1 MCVFSSKRFWVCFTV
16 LKKSICFFCALI
28 RGLCVKT
35 RDNIL
40 NFFGIPNTSNAKDFD
55 SAFILSAIDDWYS
68 NRDDFRDFVRGPLHD
83 ELVNLLPS
91 PALPCAYVP
100 VILSS
105 LWALVFD
112 VGLSLH
118 KSGIDGQSLC
128 NFFLSLLV
136 VDLMVLGYIQWC
148 ILPQWQDCSVISWF
162 LAHCLGTDVVRRWWN
177 RLVQPCGLR
186 LVASR
191 NSNNQPLPDQLVRCL
206 LAADSMLHFGCIQNL
221 QKTRPTQ
228 FWLTNLK
235 VLQIRSA
242 KRKQSWKHHGVTRC
256 GLKSFLIV

>member
-1 MCVFSSKRFWVCFTV
+1 MRVFFQTV
-16 LKKSICFFCALI
+16 LGLLQSPEKKSICFFCALI

-128 NFFLSLLV
+128 NFFFPYLSLT
-136 VDLMVLGYIQWC
+136 
-148 ILPQWQDCSVISWF
+148 SWYWATF
-162 LAHCLGTDVVRRWWN
+162 NGVFYLSDKTAPLFRGSWLIVWAQTLCVAGGIALFNLAGFAW
-177 RLVQPCGLR
+177 
-186 LVASR
+186 
-191 NSNNQPLPDQLVRCL
+191 
-206 LAADSMLHFGCIQNL
+206 L
-221 QKTRPTQ
+221 QAVTRT
-228 FWLTNLK
+228 TNLF
-235 VLQIRSA
+235 QISLFVVCSLLIPCFILDVFKIC
-242 KRKQSWKHHGVTRC
+242 KRRDQP
-256 GLKSFLIV
+256 SFG